1 MPLQHLSLLD
11 PEITLHHDAGG
22 LRVYSARY
30 GDVYFSAE
38 DGFAESMA
46 VFGQGAELPQRLAH
60 NPRFAVGELGFG
72 SGLNFCMT
80 LKLFR
85 QYAPPDA
92 RLYYFATENAP
103 LDADA
108 MAEILAAFPQIA
120 DERQELVAHLPPRWA
135 ARHRLLLAGGRVVLD
150 LIYGDSLQNLAVTD
164 FAADAWFLDG
174 FAPARNPDMW
184 QDALFE
190 HIARCSAKG
199 AIVASF
205 SAAGAVRRGLTKAGF
220 NTLRHAG
227 FGAKKH
233 RITAHF
239 RGGTTPSPRKPNV
252 IIIGGGIAGASCAE
266 ALQRRGVEAE
276 ILESAPILAPISA
289 NTASGNPV
297 AIQAPRLTAD
307 ASYDG
312 WLSLNA
318 FGYARREALR
328 AGAGLDA
335 GVLALAHDARESER
349 QQRLAS
355 LDLPR
360 ALVTPCTPEEASDLA
375 GIKLNQSALY
385 YPYAGAID
393 PRFWVKTLLKDVPCR
408 YNITITKISE
418 TTSGIKLHDQNGD
431 THRADAVVLAAGAG
445 LAELWGGRLEPMLP
459 LVQVLGQLS
468 QIPAPHDHPIK
479 MPLSFGGT
487 LARGGDGALV
497 LGATHTRLEHNPT
510 PKDMQVSD
518 KLHHENHARLPE
530 AIKPHLPP
538 PSDAWQGR
546 VSIRA
551 ATSDHQPI
559 AGAVGAYL
567 YALGGL
573 GGHGMVSAPLLAESI
588 AADICQD
595 AAPPTPLDAYMRR
608 HSDPFRFN
616 RRAGF

>member
-1 MPLQHLSLLD
+1 MPLQHIALLD
-11 PEITLHHDAGG
+11 PQISLRRDEGG
-22 LRVYSARY
+22 LRVWSERY
-30 GDVYFSAE
+30 GDVYFSAQ
-38 DGFAESMA
+38 DGFQESMA
-46 VFGQGAELPQRLAH
+46 VFGQGAQLPQRLAH

-103 LDADA
+103 LDAET
-108 MAEILAAFPQIA
+108 MAEILAAFPQVA
-120 DERQELVAHLPPRWA
+120 DERQELITHLPPRWA

-150 LIYGDSLQNLAVTD
+150 LIYGDSLHNLAVSD

-205 SAAGAVRRGLTKAGF
+205 SAAGAVKRGLSKAGF
-220 NTLRHAG
+220 EVSRHAG
-227 FGAKKH
+227 FGTKKH
-233 RITAHF
+233 RITAHL
-239 RGGTTPSPRKPNV
+239 RGGITPSRRTPSV

-266 ALQRRGVEAE
+266 ALQRRGVKAE
-276 ILESAPILAPISA
+276 ILESAPIPASA
-289 NTASGNPV
+289 ASGNPV

-307 ASYDG
+307 ASYDA

-318 FGYARREALR
+318 FGYARRGALR

-335 GVLALAHDARESER
+335 GVLALAHDERESER
-349 QQRLAS
+349 QQRIAS
-355 LDLPR
+355 LGLPHE
-360 ALVTPCTPEEASDLA
+360 LVTPCIPEQARDLA
-375 GIKLNQSALY
+375 GLKLSQSALY
-385 YPYAGAID
+385 YPYGGAID
-393 PRFWVKTLLKDVPCR
+393 PRLWVKTLLKDVPCR

-445 LAELWGGRLEPMLP
+445 LAKLWGGRLEPMLP
-459 LVQVLGQLS
+459 LVQVIGQLS
-468 QIPAPHDHPIK
+468 QIPASPDHSFN

-487 LARGGDGALV
+487 LARTHDGALV
-497 LGATHTRLEHNPT
+497 LGASHTRLKNDPSAPT
-510 PKDMQVSD
+510 PESMQVSD
-518 KLHHENHARLPE
+518 KLHQENYARLPD
-530 AIKPHLPP
+530 AIKAHLPP
-538 PSDAWQGR
+538 PPENWQGR

-573 GGHGMVSAPLLAESI
+573 GGRGMVSAPLLAESI
-588 AADICQD
+588 AADICGE
-595 AAPPTPLDAYMRR
+595 ASPLDAYMRR